1 MPVFGCPGCWQDPP
15 PGHPTSSLAVIG
27 RKKGSMEDLHERTQP
42 PGLEFFCIFL
52 RSPQKTP
59 QINAM
64 QFFNVFQKVCHFA
77 ENDFLS
83 ILASPNCKNFIATQP
98 GEGGSPAGSCS
109 LEKRYWRAGWWSSGV
124 WLMKFPEAPYGIAH
138 SNPPPGVESST
149 SPDEGLASVSKFFSP
164 IPATTQG
171 LQRDASLGWLL
182 KGCTPR
188 HPQGGAPNAFREPC
202 RPITPI
208 PPGGAGAILF

>member
-1 MPVFGCPGCWQDPP
+1 MPCNFSTFFKKFATLPKMIFCPSLLRPTAKTLLP
-15 PGHPTSSLAVIG
+15 LSPG
-27 RKKGSMEDLHERTQP
+27 R
-42 PGLEFFCIFL
+42 
-52 RSPQKTP
+52 
-59 QINAM
+59 
-64 QFFNVFQKVCHFA
+64 
-77 ENDFLS
+77 
-83 ILASPNCKNFIATQP
+83 
-98 GEGGSPAGSCS
+98 GGSPAGSCS